1 MTKKRS
7 KHKQRQNRKTK
18 RIVQTLLDE
27 LVTAVDEDVNATDYF
42 NIYKITNSE
51 INYLID
57 LDVKNLDL
65 LNGLHSEKVL
75 RDDKYTKVYIR
86 KNKIPDFENWI
97 IYNNGD
103 DKYLVSAP
111 IIRDIRNNVPST
123 LYSDLELAKFYIE
136 NSSNLIN
143 TILYIL
149 NPSILESEKV
159 EYTEEQKQHN
169 KIRKILDDKNEAF
182 NNRMKENPSIR
193 KLIESRRT

>member
-18 RIVQTLLDE
+18 RIVKTLLDE
-27 LVTAVDEDVNATDYF
+27 LVTAVEEDVNATDYF
-42 NIYKITNSE
+42 NIYKITNNE
-51 INYLID
+51 INFLID

-86 KNKIPDFENWI
+86 KNKIPDFENWV
-97 IYNNGD
+97 IYNNDD

-169 KIRKILDDKNEAF
+169 KIRKILDDKNEVF

-193 KLIESRRT
+193 KLIESRR